1 MFGKLELNL
10 DQTMD
15 RLERLSQEDF
25 FDTTS
30 SQNKPSARDSHGNSQ
45 FVENFDIA
53 PQSLIREDDVE
64 VYIRGVVYKNKVSR
78 VVNKFIQRIKWLPLN
93 KKTEVFESAVVGYF
107 EIKDENIR
115 R

>member
-1 MFGKLELNL
+1 M
-10 DQTMD
+10 
-15 RLERLSQEDF
+15 
-25 FDTTS
+25 
-30 SQNKPSARDSHGNSQ
+30 
-45 FVENFDIA
+45 
-53 PQSLIREDDVE
+53 E